1 MVQPYAW
8 FVGMTLMSNAM
19 HRASLAGVPRR
30 TAEPMFE
37 GAWPLPS
44 ESRPETVTV
53 TARVYTGE
61 DVDLTEQEVR
71 LARPSLRG

>member
-1 MVQPYAW
+1 
-8 FVGMTLMSNAM
+8 
-19 HRASLAGVPRR
+19 
-30 TAEPMFE
+30 MFE

-53 TARVYTGE
+53 TAQVYAGK